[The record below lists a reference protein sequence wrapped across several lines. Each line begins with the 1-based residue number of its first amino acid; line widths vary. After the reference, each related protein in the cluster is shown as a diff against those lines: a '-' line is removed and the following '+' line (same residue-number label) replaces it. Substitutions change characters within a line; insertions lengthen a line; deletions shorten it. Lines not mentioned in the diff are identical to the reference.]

1 MKRRNHSVIQYRK
14 MTKTN
19 YKKIITKEKERDQR
33 YNLRSISIPGEEI
46 ETVELEEI
54 MSNLIFENI
63 K

>member
-1 MKRRNHSVIQYRK
+1 